1 MVKPTIRMPSLVP
14 SIIRYTL
21 LLLTTTITTQA
32 RCYNNPSFRIDNDP
46 DKPCSWLRYGS
57 NKDENRREAY
67 SNIVHLPKSI
77 KPVLNHVAHAARMI
91 QPMNLKSKSKQMKN
105 CEWLSKKMSRQQKW
119 CGDSDR
125 TPAQSGGRGFK
136 TYQNG
141 RMIRDACPV
150 ACDMCFDNVP
160 IGPTTF
166 KLASSLDVSTF
177 NPHNVST

>member
-57 NKDENRREAY
+57 NKDENQREAY

-91 QPMNLKSKSKQMKN
+91 QPMNLKSSQNRWRTVNGCPRRCPDSKSGV
-105 CEWLSKKMSRQQKW
+105 ET
-119 CGDSDR
+119 R
-125 TPAQSGGRGFK
+125 TE
-136 TYQNG
+136 
-141 RMIRDACPV
+141 
-150 ACDMCFDNVP
+150 
-160 IGPTTF
+160 
-166 KLASSLDVSTF
+166 LLSLDSRHIKMEGWFEMLVQWLVICVLIMSQ
-177 NPHNVST
+177 